1 MTICYIVKYIYND
14 QKLEHMQPNVLQGII
29 VSKVVYLITEHLS
42 SSNLDSWQIKVRA
55 TSEGAAEQTEHWTH
69 FFKIYINFIDIIS
82 RG

>member
-1 MTICYIVKYIYND
+1 MVDINS
-14 QKLEHMQPNVLQGII
+14 LNVSLTLYQ
-29 VSKVVYLITEHLS
+29 SKVIAPITEHLS

-55 TSEGAAEQTEHWTH
+55 TSEGPAEHAEHWTH

>member
-1 MTICYIVKYIYND
+1 MRSALSTSVKVIA
-14 QKLEHMQPNVLQGII
+14 P
-29 VSKVVYLITEHLS
+29 ITEHLS

-55 TSEGAAEQTEHWTH
+55 TSEGPAEHAEHWTH